1 MTPPLLSLIDIGA
14 NLTHDSFDHDFDQV
28 IERAQAAGLD
38 TIILTGTDLSS
49 AHKAAEYSQNN
60 PQLFKST
67 AGLHPH
73 AASQWTTE
81 LATEIQ
87 TLLKHDEV
95 IAVGECGLDF
105 NRDFS
110 PREKQRV
117 VFEEHLKLAI
127 RAEKPLFL
135 HQREAHEPFFQ
146 LLKKYRNQI
155 VGGVV
160 HCFTDTKEALEDYLA
175 LDMYIGITGWVCDER
190 RGAELQEIVKHIPAD
205 RLLIETDA
213 PYLLPRTLRP
223 KPKSRRNEPC
233 HLVEVVRTLAQCT
246 GRDVEELAAETSEN
260 ARRLFNL
267 T

>member
-28 IERAQAAGLD
+28 IERAQAAGVD

-127 RAEKPLFL
+127 LAEKPLFL

-213 PYLLPRTLRP
+213 PYLLPRTLSAISLRSSEH
-223 KPKSRRNEPC
+223 SRSAQEGTLKNSRQKRR
-233 HLVEVVRTLAQCT
+233 RTRVGFSISLDAL
-246 GRDVEELAAETSEN
+246 RAL
-260 ARRLFNL
+260 LFS
-267 T
+267 

>member
-28 IERAQAAGLD
+28 IERAQAAGVD

-73 AASQWTTE
+73 AASHWTTE

-175 LDMYIGITGWVCDER
+175 LDMYIGITGWV
-190 RGAELQEIVKHIPAD
+190 
-205 RLLIETDA
+205 
-213 PYLLPRTLRP
+213 
-223 KPKSRRNEPC
+223 
-233 HLVEVVRTLAQCT
+233 
-246 GRDVEELAAETSEN
+246 
-260 ARRLFNL
+260 
-267 T
+267 